1 MFFSGVDVVMAQNFG
16 NDVDIAG
23 FPIEV
28 GAECA
33 AKFVRSDVFKGG
45 NYTAVFFDQ
54 ILNGP
59 R

>member
-1 MFFSGVDVVMAQNFG
+1 MLFRGVDVVMAQNLG

-23 FPIEV
+23 FPIEIC
-28 GAECA
+28 AESA

>member
-1 MFFSGVDVVMAQNFG
+1 MAQNLG

-45 NYTAVFFDQ
+45 DYTAVFFDQ
-54 ILNGP
+54 ILNGS